1 MVIAEFNILASFYC
15 FNEEYFGGILPIP
28 HLKGRHGWRTLGYFY
43 YQIDAPFGMSETIE
57 ISDFYDYTEYEFRN
71 ILIHEMIHY
80 YLYYTGEDPRCR
92 HGKAFKAMAKRFNRE
107 YGMNITPTIDTSM
120 MKPSCNASKV
130 SKFFFKI
137 FN

>member
-1 MVIAEFNILASFYC
+1 MV
-15 FNEEYFGGILPIP
+15 EESGLISLHFD
-28 HLKGRHGWRTLGYFY
+28 FY

-57 ISDFYDYTEYEFRN
+57 ISDFYDYTECEFRN

-80 YLYYTGEDPRCR
+80 YLYYTGEAPRCC
-92 HGKAFKAMAKRFNRE
+92 HGKVFKAMAKHFNRE
-107 YGMNITPTIDTSM
+107 YGMNITPAIDTSM

>member
-1 MVIAEFNILASFYC
+1 MREPYNNNKAMVIAEFNILASFYC

-28 HLKGRHGWRTLGYFY
+28 HLKVRHGWR
-43 YQIDAPFGMSETIE
+43 MSETIE

>member
-28 HLKGRHGWRTLGYFY
+28 HLKVRHGWRTLGYFY

-107 YGMNITPTIDTSM
+107 YGNNII
-120 MKPSCNASKV
+120 
-130 SKFFFKI
+130 
-137 FN
+137 